1 MDYQISVKDLS
12 FSYNLK
18 KVLEQVDINISK
30 GSFFCIVGPNGS
42 GKSTLLRVISAAL
55 KPREG
60 VVIFE
65 GTDIN
70 EMKIRS
76 IAKMLSFVPQNTSLE
91 FDFKVSDV
99 VLMGRYPYVNKLK
112 GETTQ
117 DFEIAKR
124 AMEYTNISHL
134 RGRNFMEL
142 SGGERQRVILA
153 QALAQDT
160 DILILDEP
168 VSHLDLQHQVEI
180 LNLIKKMCVD
190 RKLTAITVLH
200 DLNMASAY
208 SDHIIMMKDG
218 KIKEQ
223 GTPFETLTAANIKKI
238 FDTDVYV
245 TVSPIGN
252 KPYIYALTKPNID
265 KKGIRIHVI
274 CGGGS
279 GSNII
284 GSLYSEGYDLSSG
297 VLTIGDLDWKISKEN
312 DVQIAEEVP
321 FVGISEEA
329 YAKNM
334 ELITSADAIVLTG
347 LYLGKSN
354 IKNLEILLDKEMKSK
369 PLFILEDENFA
380 DRDYTEGAAA
390 KLYRSIKAGGN
401 VILTDSKMLKEEIIK
416 AVRTHGKRQE

>member
-1 MDYQISVKDLS
+1 MDNQIQVEKLS
-12 FSYNLK
+12 FRYELK
-18 KVLEQVDINISK
+18 KVLEQVDINVKK
-30 GSFFCIVGPNGS
+30 GSFFCLVGPNGS

-55 KPREG
+55 KPQKG
-60 VVIFE
+60 VVYFE
-65 GTDIN
+65 GRNIN
-70 EMKIRS
+70 DMKNRS

-91 FDFKVSDV
+91 FDFKVYDV

-112 GETTQ
+112 GETRE
-117 DFEIAKR
+117 DLEIAEK
-124 AMEYTNISHL
+124 AMEYTNTTHL
-134 RGRNFMEL
+134 RDRSFMEL

-200 DLNMASAY
+200 DLNLASAY
-208 SDHIIMMKDG
+208 SDYIVM
-218 KIKEQ
+218 IKEGEVKRQ
-223 GTPFETLTAANIKKI
+223 GTPFETLTTSNIKEI

-245 TVSPIGN
+245 SVSPVGN
-252 KPYIYALTKPNID
+252 KPYIYALTRPNVE
-265 KKGIRIHVI
+265 KKGIRVHVI

-284 GSLYSEGYDLSSG
+284 GTLFSEGFDLSSG

-329 YAKNM
+329 YAKNK
-334 ELITSADAIVLTG
+334 ELAAGADAIVLTG
-347 LYLGKSN
+347 
-354 IKNLEILLDKEMKSK
+354 
-369 PLFILEDENFA
+369 
-380 DRDYTEGAAA
+380 
-390 KLYRSIKAGGN
+390 
-401 VILTDSKMLKEEIIK
+401 
-416 AVRTHGKRQE
+416 